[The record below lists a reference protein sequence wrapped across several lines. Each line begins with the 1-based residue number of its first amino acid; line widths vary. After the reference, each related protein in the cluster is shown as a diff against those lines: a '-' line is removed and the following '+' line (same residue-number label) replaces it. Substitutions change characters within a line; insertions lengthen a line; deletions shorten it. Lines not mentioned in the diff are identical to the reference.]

1 MKIQHLCTAVIFCF
15 AFSSTVHAEIDLKI
29 DGDFKRSSSW
39 NNEKGQFIRVPLDKD
54 DYGVELVPETKLVSE
69 LCPVKGDNIKLE
81 AEVYGSGMGRLSF
94 NAYDKEGKAITF
106 REDGIRFSAQTR
118 KSKIKARLSIPEQ
131 AAFVAVT
138 LESGI
143 NSKITFEDVEAE
155 FIPPFRKDVPANG
168 TVSLTDERFYHLSDL
183 KNFPFTATLAVGK
196 DIEFELE
203 EPQGA
208 PWQVMSYNADL
219 CRVKIEHDIDGIW
232 PLRRYKAEIEI
243 EARNPG
249 ETEIVFSNQT
259 GQKVVVKLTIK

>member
-15 AFSSTVHAEIDLKI
+15 AFFPAVHAGFDLKI

-39 NNEKGQFIRVPLDKD
+39 NNEKGQFTRIPLDED
-54 DYGVELVPETKLVSE
+54 DFGAVLAPETKLVSE

-81 AEVYGSGMGRLSF
+81 AEVYGSGMGRLS
-94 NAYDKEGKAITF
+94 YDAFDKDGKAIAF
-106 REDGIRFSAQTR
+106 REDGVRFSAQMR
-118 KSKIKARLSIPEQ
+118 KSKIKATLNIPPE
-131 AAFVAVT
+131 AAFVAIT
-138 LESGI
+138 LESGV

-155 FIPPFRKDVPANG
+155 FTPPFRKDIPVNG
-168 TVSLTDERFYHLSDL
+168 TVALTDERFYHLTDL
-183 KNFPFTATLAVGK
+183 TKLPFAATLGVGK
-196 DIEFELE
+196 DIDFELE
-203 EPQGA
+203 EPQGS

-249 ETEIVFSNQT
+249 ETEIVFSNQS
-259 GQKVVVKLTIK
+259 GQKAVVKLTIK